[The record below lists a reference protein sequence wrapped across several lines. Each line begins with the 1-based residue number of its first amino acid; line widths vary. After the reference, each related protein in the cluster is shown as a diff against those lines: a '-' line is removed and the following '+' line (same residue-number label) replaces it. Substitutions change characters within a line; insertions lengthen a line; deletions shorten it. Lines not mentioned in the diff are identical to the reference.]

1 MPKLVETWRSVAYPW
16 NCDSLGHMNTQFYAA
31 AYDGASVHFL
41 MRIAPPGELFKRR
54 ISFADVRQLI
64 EYKHEVLAG
73 TPLVVRSTLTRLGN
87 KSVEFLHEC
96 VMRNPMICTL
106 PVP

>member
-1 MPKLVETWRSVAYPW
+1 MPKYVETWRSVAYPW

-54 ISFADVRQLI
+54 ISCPLTKAVNRAFDLACTVHHRRQ
-64 EYKHEVLAG
+64 
-73 TPLVVRSTLTRLGN
+73 R
-87 KSVEFLHEC
+87 
-96 VMRNPMICTL
+96 ICNSE
-106 PVP
+106 PQIIVAVH